1 MTAVRAVLLSLVTTA
16 LAVPGILGVPSL
28 PGGAVGGEAGGTK
41 CPPARGTVHALS
53 YASAAEDDLRELRTG
68 DRAARVAAL
77 RSIAQ
82 GDPAALRP
90 RITTLRPLLRDLLS
104 KEKDAEIRG
113 LAAAAWLRADGDV
126 AVKSV
131 IDAMRTERDPVA
143 ESLLAEAWSRV
154 SGDVARRALA
164 TAVADRTD
172 ERLGALAAEALGW
185 LGRSGDAEGR
195 DDITGILA
203 AAPSWP
209 IASGAC
215 LGLGRMQGPREILV
229 ASVELL
235 LRHLRHPDPSVRACA
250 AAALGDV
257 TGQDLGP
264 AAADWEAWWAKERAT
279 WTPPAPRKDDA
290 PPAVPAAPAASGTS
304 DRAGDANRRT
314 WSRFFGIEVK
324 GRRVAFA
331 IDYSQSMWG
340 ERRARAEKELVEAV
354 KGLPPSAQ
362 VSVLL
367 FNEREWWWRE
377 TPVPA
382 RPQEKLDL
390 VRYLPE
396 QETKSYTNIYDS
408 LEEALG
414 LAGLGA
420 EARRPAPGL
429 DEILL
434 LSDGVPNRGKLQ
446 DEDRIVD
453 AIEILAAGRVRI
465 STVSLGPPP
474 TDDRATKLLERLALV
489 TGGKYVNQPIAK

>member
-1 MTAVRAVLLSLVTTA
+1 MTAVRAVLLSLV
-16 LAVPGILGVPSL
+16 VLGVPSL
-28 PGGAVGGEAGGTK
+28 PGGAAGSSP
-41 CPPARGTVHALS
+41 C
-53 YASAAEDDLRELRTG
+53 ASAAEDDLRELRTG

-90 RITTLRPLLRDLLS
+90 RITSLRPLLRDLLT
-104 KEKDAEIRG
+104 KEKDPEIRG

-126 AVKSV
+126 AVRSV
-131 IDAMRTERDPVA
+131 LDAMRTERDPVA
-143 ESLLAEAWSRV
+143 ESLLAEAWSRI

-164 TAVADRTD
+164 SAVADRTD

-195 DDITGILA
+195 DDLTGILA

-250 AAALGDV
+250 AAALGDI

-290 PPAVPAAPAASGTS
+290 PPAVPAAPAAPNASGTS

-377 TPVPA
+377 APVPA

-390 VRYLPE
+390 VRYLPD

>member
-1 MTAVRAVLLSLVTTA
+1 MTAVRAVLCAVAIPAIAIS
-16 LAVPGILGVPSL
+16 AVPSN
-28 PGGAVGGEAGGTK
+28 PGGSAG
-41 CPPARGTVHALS
+41 ARSSA
-53 YASAAEDDLRELRTG
+53 AAAEDDLRDLRSG
-68 DRAARVAAL
+68 DRATRVTALRAVSGGDPSAL
-77 RSIAQ
+77 RS
-82 GDPAALRP
+82 
-90 RITTLRPLLRDLLS
+90 RITSLRPLLRDLLA
-104 KEKDAEIRG
+104 KDKDPEIRG

-131 IDAMRTERDPVA
+131 LDAMRTERDPAA
-143 ESLLAEAWSRV
+143 ESLLAEAWSRI

-164 TAVADRTD
+164 SAVADKTD

-195 DDITGILA
+195 DDLTGILA

-215 LGLGRMQGPREILV
+215 LGLGRMQGPRETLV

-250 AAALGDV
+250 AAALGDI

-279 WTPPAPRKDDA
+279 WTPPAPRKDSAPPAA
-290 PPAVPAAPAASGTS
+290 PPAVPAAPAAPAASGTS
-304 DRAGDANRRT
+304 DRAGDATRRT

-340 ERRARAEKELVEAV
+340 ERRARAEKELIEAV

-377 TPVPA
+377 APVPA

-390 VRYLPE
+390 VRFLPD

-434 LSDGVPNRGKLQ
+434 LSDGIPNRGKLQ

-465 STVSLGPPP
+465 STVSLGPPRA
-474 TDDRATKLLERLALV
+474 DDRSTKLLERLALV